1 MSLEARIWA
10 LRLNLG
16 LETRTSVITID
27 HFRKTHIL
35 NQNKP
40 VSEHLE
46 LLIKAKI
53 ITFISCGRYLEG

>member
-1 MSLEARIWA
+1 MYYKVHEYY
-10 LRLNLG
+10 
-16 LETRTSVITID
+16 THTSVITID

-40 VSEHLE
+40 VSEHSE
-46 LLIKAKI
+46 LLIEAKI